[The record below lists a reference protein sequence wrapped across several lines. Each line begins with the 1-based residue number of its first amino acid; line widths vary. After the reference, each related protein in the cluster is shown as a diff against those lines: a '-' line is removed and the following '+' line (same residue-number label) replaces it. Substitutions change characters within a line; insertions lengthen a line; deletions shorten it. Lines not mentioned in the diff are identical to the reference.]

1 MRLTVDG
8 RVRELHGDPLTPLL
22 DALREAGV
30 TAPKAGCR
38 QGGCGAC
45 TVLVDGEPR
54 RSCLLPLA
62 HAEGARV
69 VTAAGLGDPQRL
81 SPLQRA
87 FHEHYGAQCGFCS
100 RRHVVRGDRAR
111 RAPRRRAHARRGG
124 RGARR
129 PLLPLHGL
137 REDHRLRAGG
147 GAREAAA

>member
-8 RVRELHGDPLTPLL
+8 RVRELEGDPLTPLL

-87 FHEHYGAQCGFCS
+87 FHEHYGAQCGFCTGGMLCAATAL
-100 RRHVVRGDRAR
+100 VE
-111 RAPRRRAHARRGG
+111 RRG
-124 RGARR
+124 AA
-129 PLLPLHGL
+129 LT
-137 REDHRLRAGG
+137 RAEVVEALAGHYCRCTG
-147 GAREAAA
+147 YEKIIASVLAAAREAAA